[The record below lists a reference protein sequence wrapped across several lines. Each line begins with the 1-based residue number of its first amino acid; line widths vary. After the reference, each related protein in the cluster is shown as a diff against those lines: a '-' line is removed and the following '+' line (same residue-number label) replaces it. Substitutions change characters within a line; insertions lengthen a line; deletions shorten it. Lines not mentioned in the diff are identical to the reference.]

1 MTVFRRCRRSA
12 KRQEQR
18 PNFLGEQRQCFRWR
32 DILDIMHVPIDRQ
45 TLPFS
50 EPFSHEWSMF
60 SFFDRNQEIGAGQ
73 IVDGTLPREPIGAAR
88 SNRHLLK
95 GVQRERRNRADVVCP
110 TFQGE
115 TA

>member
-1 MTVFRRCRRSA
+1 
-12 KRQEQR
+12 
-18 PNFLGEQRQCFRWR
+18 
-32 DILDIMHVPIDRQ
+32 
-45 TLPFS
+45 
-50 EPFSHEWSMF
+50 MF

-73 IVDGTLPREPIGAAR
+73 IVDSTLAREQ
-88 SNRHLLK
+88 